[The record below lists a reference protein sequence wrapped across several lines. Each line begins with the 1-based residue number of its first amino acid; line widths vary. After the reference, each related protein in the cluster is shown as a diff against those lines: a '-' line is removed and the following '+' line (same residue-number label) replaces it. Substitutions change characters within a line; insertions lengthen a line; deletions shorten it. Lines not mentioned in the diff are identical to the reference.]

1 MTEPNRQTTT
11 GETITMRYAEDL
23 EAQRIER
30 DRQLRELRDR
40 FSVEVM
46 QSDGKADQ

>member
-11 GETITMRYAEDL
+11 GETTTTRYAEDL

-30 DRQLRELRDR
+30 DRQLRELRER
-40 FSVEVM
+40 FPVEFM
-46 QSDGKADQ
+46 RPGGKADQ